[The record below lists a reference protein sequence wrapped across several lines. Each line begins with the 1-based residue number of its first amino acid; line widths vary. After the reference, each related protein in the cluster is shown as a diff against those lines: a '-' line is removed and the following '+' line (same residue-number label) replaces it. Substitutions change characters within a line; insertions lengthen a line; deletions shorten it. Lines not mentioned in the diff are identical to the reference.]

1 MLNST
6 FYRKIFFDY
15 KKSGF
20 DSAHKFLHPISLP
33 FGIFVCLFSDKLVAN
48 LNDVLKTSN
57 TTFKVKKFE
66 DKFKKD
72 MIEKWHDEFST
83 IWNSKELDQRLT
95 VLIEKKQKQ
104 QQQQLQPQEND
115 ATKSAW

>member
-1 MLNST
+1 MT
-6 FYRKIFFDY
+6 
-15 KKSGF
+15 
-20 DSAHKFLHPISLP
+20 
-33 FGIFVCLFSDKLVAN
+33 N

-83 IWNSKELDQRLT
+83 IWNSKDLHQRLT
-95 VLIEKKQKQ
+95 ELNEKKQKQ
-104 QQQQLQPQEND
+104 QQQQQQLQQPHEND
-115 ATKSAW
+115 TIKNAWYVFECIVNVCRFRVIQSLVGFMACDLNILLF